1 MITVL
6 CYENKIMWWKNC
18 SKQKKKA
25 REYLMF
31 AANMSTHQPVGVAR
45 FRCVGVAVSCTRKMC
60 VLQSGNRVRRAGRF
74 FLRHMRL
81 HGFLMFGLVRQH
93 ITHNVTQ
100 TLRLAH
106 IIRYLHG
113 CVFLLLPFRLHG
125 SVDNKILDMLL
136 EIKEVFGESIWIK
149 LF

>member
-1 MITVL
+1 
-6 CYENKIMWWKNC
+6 
-18 SKQKKKA
+18 
-25 REYLMF
+25 MF
-31 AANMSTHQPVGVAR
+31 AGNLSTDQPVGVAR
-45 FRCVGVAVSCTRKMC
+45 CWWVGITVSCTRKMC
-60 VLQSGNRVRRAGRF
+60 VLGSGSRVRRAGRF

-81 HGFLMFGLVRQH
+81 HGFLMFGLVGQR

-100 TLRLAH
+100 PLGLAH
-106 IIRYLHG
+106 IIHYLHG

-125 SVDNKILDMLL
+125 SVKDKILDMML